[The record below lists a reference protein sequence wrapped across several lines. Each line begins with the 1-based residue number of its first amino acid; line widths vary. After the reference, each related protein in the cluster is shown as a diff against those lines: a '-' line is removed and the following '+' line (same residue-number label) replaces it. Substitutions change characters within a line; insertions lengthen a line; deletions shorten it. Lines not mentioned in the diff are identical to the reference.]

1 MAQRIRLGLIGVQ
14 RWGRAVGEQMAASE
28 LVELAYVHDLDAAAA
43 EAAGRRWNARVARSV
58 EELLASD
65 IAGVVIITPNH
76 THLPLGLAAAA
87 AGKHAM
93 IVKPIT
99 NTIAEGRQLIDAFA
113 RAGVF
118 LAANHP
124 ARKYPISRYV
134 KQLLDAG
141 QFGTLVMV
149 ANVTGHNGGMRKQPT
164 DWRAQRSK
172 APGGP
177 LIQLTVHTFDTWQ
190 YWFGPIV
197 EVQANIDDATP
208 EELGCLAERLL
219 RLGALDVFFAPIQMK
234 KFRPATLLTV
244 LTEPS
249 LFAKTADELF
259 RAGSTFGV
267 RYDVKSRAKL
277 ARETLN
283 VKTPWG
289 EVRVNVGRWD
299 GEAVA
304 LHPEYDDCRALA
316 EAENLPLR
324 QVVETARRLAGSF
337 LNDGSMRRAWNGR

>member
-197 EVQANIDDATP
+197 EVQATGGHRATP
-208 EELGCLAERLL
+208 GDNDDYFAGQARFADGLLANFATQYAAPGAGFHAIYGTRRTVVLDHGQPQEIHLVPGPNVWPDTRQSPIELPPYDGIRRDVEEFAQDIVAGRQPHASGQDGL
-219 RLGALDVFFAPIQMK
+219 R
-234 KFRPATLLTV
+234 
-244 LTEPS
+244 
-249 LFAKTADELF
+249 
-259 RAGSTFGV
+259 
-267 RYDVKSRAKL
+267 
-277 ARETLN
+277 
-283 VKTPWG
+283 
-289 EVRVNVGRWD
+289 
-299 GEAVA
+299 AVA
-304 LHPEYDDCRALA
+304 CVHAALRSRDAGGAWVKVDD
-316 EAENLPLR
+316 
-324 QVVETARRLAGSF
+324 V
-337 LNDGSMRRAWNGR
+337 LNEG